1 VSHGIS
7 SRRDF
12 ATAPQHLYALR
23 QERYASYEVVVDAP
37 FGRAGGAAGPSLAR
51 VAADGTTVVQSSA
64 PVGTGHSRTLRFLND
79 TGAAQQAQFI
89 RVQAASCTTG
99 CTAADGYRLRAYETT
114 YTIPRFNNN
123 ATQGTVV
130 VVHNPTTRT
139 VALRL
144 RFWSATGTLLFTQSQ
159 NVAARGVY
167 ALATNQVPALV
178 GQSGAVTIANDAG
191 YGELDGKAVALEPA
205 SGYSFDSPM
214 VARPALAREGAQR
227 GRTKRAGVRDD
238 ALGASR
244 PRAMAWKNA
253 SAITS

>member
-1 VSHGIS
+1 MNEII
-7 SRRDF
+7 
-12 ATAPQHLYALR
+12 ATRGKLWSVGSFFTQDNELR
-23 QERYASYEVVVDAP
+23 TLVVDAP
-37 FGRAGGAAGPSLAR
+37 S
-51 VAADGTTVVQSSA
+51 
-64 PVGTGHSRTLRFLND
+64 
-79 TGAAQQAQFI
+79 
-89 RVQAASCTTG
+89 
-99 CTAADGYRLRAYETT
+99 
-114 YTIPRFNNN
+114 

-214 VARPALAREGAQR
+214 VARPR
-227 GRTKRAGVRDD
+227 
-238 ALGASR
+238 
-244 PRAMAWKNA
+244 
-253 SAITS
+253 